1 MFIMN
6 IMQSIYLHLHNNIST
21 ILRINIS
28 PYNNIIQLNK
38 QLMNLLSN

>member
-28 PYNNIIQLNK
+28 PYNIIQLNK